1 MIKSTK
7 KRDVFDFE
15 LGYMVKSPCIN
26 CKDKKNIPKCFDN
39 CPLLDQIR
47 TILAR
52 GISSQASSYRSWTK
66 KEHYLFE
73 DSSNSYIKK
82 HLSKDIF
89 DILKKKKTKSGFTLY
104 HAIKSGIE
112 NPDSSVGIYA
122 GDKET
127 YEEFFEIFNPVI
139 SDYHS
144 FKLTNFHKS
153 DFSVPD
159 LSNPD
164 PEKKYII
171 STRIRV
177 ARNLEKLPF
186 TTITVSTSF
195 LKVKY

>member
-1 MIKSTK
+1 M
-7 KRDVFDFE
+7 
-15 LGYMVKSPCIN
+15 
-26 CKDKKNIPKCFDN
+26 
-39 CPLLDQIR
+39 
-47 TILAR
+47 
-52 GISSQASSYRSWTK
+52 
-66 KEHYLFE
+66 FE

-186 TTITVSTSF
+186 TTNTS
-195 LKVKY
+195 LKERKEVEKKAVKAFELLDNDLSGNFFSFKTISDSQQRSFSQNHIGFNKGIKF